1 LELKE
6 VEFLEK
12 LVEHME
18 KFREQ
23 SKQLGQQHNES
34 INQALAGYENNN
46 AKNNKGKKEDE
57 KVKQKKGQ
65 VSNHTKVKDTGKGK
79 KTKKQ

>member
-1 LELKE
+1 M
-6 VEFLEK
+6 EFLEK

-46 AKNNKGKKEDE
+46 AKNNKGK
-57 KVKQKKGQ
+57 
-65 VSNHTKVKDTGKGK
+65 DTGKGK